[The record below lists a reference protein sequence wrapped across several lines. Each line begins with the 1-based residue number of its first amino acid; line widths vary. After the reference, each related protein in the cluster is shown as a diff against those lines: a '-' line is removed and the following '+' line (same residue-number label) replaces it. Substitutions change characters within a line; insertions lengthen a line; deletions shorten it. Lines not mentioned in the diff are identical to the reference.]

1 MADYLVHVDAIAS
14 CPHKGQISII
24 SSNTKVKVSG
34 EAVATIGDTYMVIAG
49 TCTFTT
55 QAGPHPCVKVQW
67 IRPASRVFVKGQPV
81 VLKNSTGLCLAA
93 DQVPQ
98 GPPSVTSTQTRVK
111 GT

>member
-1 MADYLVHVDAIAS
+1 MAELVHVDAIAS
-14 CPHKGQISII
+14 CPHKGHVTII

-34 EAVATIGDTYMVIAG
+34 KAVATLNDTYTVG
-49 TCTFTT
+49 GCTFSTA
-55 QAGPHPCVKVQW
+55 AGPHPCVRVQW
-67 IRPASRVFVKGQPV
+67 IRPASKVLVNGQPA
-81 VLKNSTGLCLAA
+81 VLKDSTGLCLAG